1 MPILVSAALPLY
13 YFCPLQPIP
22 RNFPE
27 RARDYSHISDTEWKL
42 LASDKQKA
50 VHRAND
56 SIQSALGELKD
67 LVFICAALADDS
79 LDPQDRCDIALHFA
93 AIQSIFIF
101 DEIAKCEL
109 RKMEIASVSL
119 TGGKK
124 VPVRM
129 RGFFNGSGEQR
140 GCPPTPVPET
150 LPCWSRHMPGPSPVE
165 GASGDHSEHSQLGSL
180 FQTSKIL
187 VTIR

>member
-1 MPILVSAALPLY
+1 M
-13 YFCPLQPIP
+13 
-22 RNFPE
+22 
-27 RARDYSHISDTEWKL
+27 
-42 LASDKQKA
+42 
-50 VHRAND
+50 
-56 SIQSALGELKD
+56 IQSALGELKD

-124 VPVRM
+124 VPVRKEDK
-129 RGFFNGSGEQR
+129 GPDVLGQDQR
-140 GCPPTPVPET
+140 DAID
-150 LPCWSRHMPGPSPVE
+150 L
-165 GASGDHSEHSQLGSL
+165 AN
-180 FQTSKIL
+180 QTVHDVATVRKD
-187 VTIR
+187 